1 MVSIFASIM
10 VLRDS
15 GDVCLPFGECEV
27 RDGVTFESRSRFGVP
42 CAAVLLADGTARV
55 LVRRLGV
62 PSLEMFWEP
71 GSGLIALLVMFSRML
86 GISIGVFNSSS
97 YKSFLGVMSL

>member
-1 MVSIFASIM
+1 M
-10 VLRDS
+10 VLRDR

-27 RDGVTFESRSRFGVP
+27 RDGVRFDSRSRFGVP

-71 GSGLIALLVMFSRML
+71 GSGLIALLVMFRVLAQLTL
-86 GISIGVFNSSS
+86 GMSIGVFNSSS
-97 YKSFLGVMSL
+97 